1 LVLAPNGIGNVISNV
16 NILPGTANVR
26 NLGSPTQRWSTIYTQ
41 YVDYIAGNIRQGL
54 NIDTKTEVRN
64 MGVGV
69 RIKTIVPV
77 GLLNE
82 NQTARWYKL
91 KTEWENNA

>member
-1 LVLAPNGIGNVISNV
+1 
-16 NILPGTANVR
+16 
-26 NLGSPTQRWSTIYTQ
+26 
-41 YVDYIAGNIRQGL
+41 
-54 NIDTKTEVRN
+54 
-64 MGVGV
+64 MGVGF